1 MLYSRNKQVKESV
14 VKYIRA
20 LINKKK
26 GKQIDEGALKRRKD
40 FCKLNLEDLEL
51 PALEDR
57 YTGAIEEWESFKK
70 DAMEKKE

>member
-1 MLYSRNKQVKESV
+1 M
-14 VKYIRA
+14 
-20 LINKKK
+20 
-26 GKQIDEGALKRRKD
+26 LKRRKD

-70 DAMEKKE
+70 DAIEKKEQDLLALYPVEIAGDSECAIKQQKKAV